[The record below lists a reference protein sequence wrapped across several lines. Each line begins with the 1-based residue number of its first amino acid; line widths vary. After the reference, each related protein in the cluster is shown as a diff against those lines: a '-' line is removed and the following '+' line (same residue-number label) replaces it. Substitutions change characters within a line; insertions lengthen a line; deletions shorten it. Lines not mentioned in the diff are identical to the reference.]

1 MTSKQLKIIFGLIAL
16 GIVLGI
22 LILNLKTPVVSEEPE
37 GGTEKTEENNG
48 SHGGQLLVN
57 GDFSLE
63 VKLSEEGGEP
73 HVQIYQYD
81 KGKLLPPQSGSLLMA
96 ITRPNE
102 QPELIDFEIKRDALV
117 SKEAI
122 EEPHVFDALITAK
135 TRYGSME
142 FKFNKAE
149 GKIELSDQQIK
160 DNSID
165 IQTVG
170 PAKIRATATLPG
182 EIRFNEDKTSHV
194 VPRVSGIVQDIQ
206 ANSGQQVKKG
216 QILAVIAST
225 SLSEQ
230 RSELLSAQ
238 KRLELAKG
246 SFEREKYLWQA
257 KISAEQDYLQARQLL
272 SEAEIALNNAQQ
284 KLRALGAKP
293 TATGSPDELNRYEI
307 RAPFDGMIV
316 EKHIALGEA
325 VKDDAS
331 IFTLT
336 DLSSVWAEIVVS
348 AKDLNVVRVGQTATI
363 KATALD
369 STATGI
375 VSYVGS
381 LMGEQTRT
389 AKARV
394 TLANPD
400 LAWRPGLF
408 INVEMVS
415 NETEVPISV
424 SAEAVQLINNEPTVF
439 VRIPGGFLAQLVET
453 GRSDSHSVEIL
464 KGLKPGVSYA
474 VNGSFVLK
482 SEQGKAGAS
491 HEH

>member
-1 MTSKQLKIIFGLIAL
+1 MIAL

-37 GGTEKTEENNG
+37 GGHEQAEENNG
-48 SHGGQLLVN
+48 LHGGQLLEN
-57 GDFSLE
+57 GDYGIE
-63 VKLSEEGGEP
+63 VRLSEEGGEP
-73 HVQIYQYD
+73 HFQIYQYD
-81 KGKLLPPQSGSLLMA
+81 KGKLLSPRASSVLMA
-96 ITRPNE
+96 LTRPDE
-102 QPELIDFEIKRDALV
+102 QPELIDFEANRDALV
-117 SKEAI
+117 SKEII
-122 EEPHVFDALITAK
+122 EEPHVFDALITAQ
-135 TRYGSME
+135 THYGAME
-142 FKFNKAE
+142 FKFSKAE

-160 DNSID
+160 DNGID
-165 IQTVG
+165 IQTAG
-170 PAKIRATATLPG
+170 SAKIRATATLPG

-194 VPRVSGIVQDIQ
+194 VPRVPGIVQDIQ
-206 ANSGQQVKKG
+206 ANIGQQVKKG
-216 QILAVIAST
+216 QLLAVIASI

-246 SFEREKYLWQA
+246 TFEREKYLWQA
-257 KISAEQDYLQARQLL
+257 KISAEQDYLQAKQLL
-272 SEAEIALNNAQQ
+272 NEAEIALNNAQQ

-325 VKDDAS
+325 VKDDTS

-369 STATGI
+369 STATGT

-394 TLANPD
+394 TLANPE

-415 NETEVPISV
+415 NETEVPV
-424 SAEAVQLINNEPTVF
+424 AVAVQAVQLINDKPTVF
-439 VRIPGGFLAQLVET
+439 VRIPGGFLAQPVET
-453 GRSDSHSVEIL
+453 GRSDSQSVEIL
-464 KGLKPGVSYA
+464 KGLKPGARYA

>member
-1 MTSKQLKIIFGLIAL
+1 MTSKQQKIIFGLIAL

-22 LILNLKTPVVSEEPE
+22 LILNLKTPTVSEESE
-37 GGTEKTEENNG
+37 GGAEKTEENNG

-57 GDFSLE
+57 GDFSIE
-63 VKLSEEGGEP
+63 VRLSEEGGKP
-73 HVQIYQYD
+73 HFQIYQYD
-81 KGKLLPPQSGSLLMA
+81 KGKLQPPRSGSLLMSL
-96 ITRPNE
+96 TRPDSKP
-102 QPELIDFEIKRDALV
+102 QQIDFEVNRDTLI
-117 SKEAI
+117 SKEVI
-122 EEPHVFDALITAK
+122 EEPHVFDAVITAK
-135 TRYGSME
+135 TQYGALE
-142 FKFNKAE
+142 FKLSKTE
-149 GKIELSDQQIK
+149 GKIELTDQQIK
-160 DNSID
+160 DNGID
-165 IQTVG
+165 IETAG
-170 PAKIRATATLPG
+170 SASIRATAILPG
-182 EIRFNEDKTSHV
+182 EIRFNEDKTSHI

-206 ANSGQQVKKG
+206 ANIGQQVKKG
-216 QILAVIAST
+216 QLLAVIAST

-230 RSELLSAQ
+230 RSELLAAQ

-246 SFEREKYLWQA
+246 TFEREKYLWQA

-293 TATGSPDELNRYEI
+293 TATGNPDELNRYEI
-307 RAPFDGMIV
+307 HAPFDGMIV

-325 VKDDAS
+325 VKEDAS

-369 STATGI
+369 STATGT

-415 NETEVPISV
+415 NETEVPVAV
-424 SAEAVQLINNEPTVF
+424 SAEAVQLINNVPTVF
-439 VRIPGGFLAQLVET
+439 VRIPGGFLTQPVET
-453 GRSDSHSVEIL
+453 GHSDSQSIEIL
-464 KGLKPGVSYA
+464 KGLKPGAHYA

-491 HEH
+491 HED